1 MPLTCNWGDTP
12 AYKMLK
18 PIWDSIDTPD
28 VTTTV
33 WETPEWE
40 QQPPIVQLLD
50 NIMHGE
56 SFMGPP
62 FASVLMLTGIG
73 KVTEDNVAE
82 MYGRMR
88 TFEVFVGRP
97 CLNNVGTYDE
107 NTGVYTAP
115 DKPNKGTH
123 LSAWMLS
130 MFIGYSANWGH
141 KTLNEWVKWM
151 RTQPEGG
158 IYTAKHVRDTVEVHK
173 AVYLLWDSERNDPTQ
188 NDIDAFLNA

>member
-18 PIWDSIDTPD
+18 PIWDGIDTPKD
-28 VTTTV
+28 MTV
-33 WETPEWE
+33 WDTQDWE
-40 QQPPIVQLLD
+40 RQPPIVRVLD
-50 NIMHGE
+50 NLMHGP
-56 SFMGPP
+56 SIMGPP

-88 TFEVFVGRP
+88 AYEVFVGYP

-107 NTGVYTAP
+107 ATGIYTPPQKSDEA
-115 DKPNKGTH
+115 TH
-123 LSAWMLS
+123 LSAWMVS
-130 MFIGYSANWGH
+130 MFVGYSANWGH

-151 RTQPEGG
+151 RSQPEAEK
-158 IYTAKHVRDTVEVHK
+158 YTAKHVRDTVETHK
-173 AVYLLWDSERNDPTQ
+173 AVYLLWQGQRE
-188 NDIDAFLNA
+188 DALVTA